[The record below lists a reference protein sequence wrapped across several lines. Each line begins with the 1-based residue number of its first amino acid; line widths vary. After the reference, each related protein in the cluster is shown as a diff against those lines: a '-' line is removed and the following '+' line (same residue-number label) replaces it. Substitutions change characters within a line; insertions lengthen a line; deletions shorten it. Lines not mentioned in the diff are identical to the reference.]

1 MNDKMKELGFTKVSP
16 AVLDTLDF
24 NPYKKVGKDWF
35 LVTAG
40 NESGWNT
47 MTASWGFSGVMWG
60 KNTFTTVIRPQRY
73 TKEFIDK
80 EEYFTISFFGEE
92 MKKALS
98 YCGAHSGR
106 DCDKAKETGLIPM
119 FIKDSSEVYNGEY
132 SFDVTSFEQAELVLV
147 CRKSYVQE
155 MLPECFTDKSN
166 DEKWYAAKDYHFQY
180 IGEIVQAYVKEK

>member
-155 MLPECFTDKSN
+155 MLPECFTDKAN